1 MTAALDSAIEA
12 RTERLKQQ
20 EEGHSRRE
28 ASAERASGAKSKE
41 ERKEMGGR
49 AKSCS
54 PLSPPIS
61 KESEEGEPAERESVR
76 VGQLKLLPSRRDVRI

>member
-1 MTAALDSAIEA
+1 MG
-12 RTERLKQQ
+12 KQ
-20 EEGHSRRE
+20 
-28 ASAERASGAKSKE
+28 

-49 AKSCS
+49 ARSSKSCS

-61 KESEEGEPAERESVR
+61 KESEEEGELAEGESLK

>member
-1 MTAALDSAIEA
+1 MTVALDSAIEA
-12 RTERLKQQ
+12 RMERLKQQ
-20 EEGHSRRE
+20 EEK
-28 ASAERASGAKSKE
+28 ASAERVSEAKSKG
-41 ERKEMGGR
+41 ERKETGER
-49 AKSCS
+49 TRSSKSCS